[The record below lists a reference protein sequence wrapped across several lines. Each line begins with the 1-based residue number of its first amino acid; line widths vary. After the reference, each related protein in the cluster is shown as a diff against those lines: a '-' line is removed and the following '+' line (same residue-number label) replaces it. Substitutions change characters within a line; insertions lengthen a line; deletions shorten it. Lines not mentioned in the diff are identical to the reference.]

1 LLNLSSKFTI
11 ITSLIM
17 SKPARSCLVPKAC
30 TIHGAITPCMAC
42 VFWIG
47 WWRSIHWT
55 VRIRIIPLVSR
66 PTCLRLCWCSSFSHE
81 ILQQKSHI
89 RTGAIQWNAHA
100 LLFMQIN
107 SWDLQLPYLAKLLN
121 QMLEVHLIK
130 KTEQFLYINENT
142 NNISNFHLVKDY
154 SGQSLHQKNNSV
166 RIAFNHM
173 N

>member
-1 LLNLSSKFTI
+1 
-11 ITSLIM
+11 
-17 SKPARSCLVPKAC
+17 
-30 TIHGAITPCMAC
+30 
-42 VFWIG
+42 
-47 WWRSIHWT
+47 
-55 VRIRIIPLVSR
+55 
-66 PTCLRLCWCSSFSHE
+66 
-81 ILQQKSHI
+81 
-89 RTGAIQWNAHA
+89 
-100 LLFMQIN
+100 MQIN